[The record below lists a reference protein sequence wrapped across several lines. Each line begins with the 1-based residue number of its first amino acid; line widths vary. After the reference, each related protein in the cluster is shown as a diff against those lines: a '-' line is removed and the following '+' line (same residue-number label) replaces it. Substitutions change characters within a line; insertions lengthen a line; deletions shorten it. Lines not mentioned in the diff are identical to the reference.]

1 MTELDTLSPT
11 GSEERDVAQSQMACD
26 RFRGKWL
33 QLVTLAMLTLI
44 GGWLRFQSIGFG
56 LPDKF
61 RPDEEYLV
69 SRALG
74 FENDWNPHFAIYP
87 AAQMYVQHAILWTY
101 AKLSRQRGNFRAAYA
116 TDNQTL
122 AYLIARYASASFG
135 TASIPGIYCA
145 AQSGFGGGAGMAAAA
160 ILSVATL
167 S

>member
-61 RPDEEYLV
+61 RPDEEYMV

-74 FENDWNPHFAIYP
+74 FDNDWNPHFALYP
-87 AAQMYVQHAILWTY
+87 SAQMYVQHAALKYY
-101 AKLSRQRGNFRAAYA
+101 AALFGYRGNFRTAYA
-116 TDNQTL
+116 SDGQAL
-122 AYLIARYASASFG
+122 AYLVARRVSAAFG
-135 TASIPGIYCA
+135 TATVPAIYL
-145 AQSGFGGGAGMAAAA
+145 AAAPIFGSGA
-160 ILSVATL
+160 
-167 S
+167 